1 MQFWV
6 YLLRCADGS
15 YYAGH
20 SDHLEGRLWQHNQG
34 IGCDWTSRRRPVEL
48 VWCEAVGTRD
58 DAFAFE
64 RRIKG
69 WSRAKKEAL
78 IAGDW
83 DRISWLARPPHERSA
98 TESEKET
105 ARSELGPADVPRT
118 SARPELSPADVPRT
132 SARPELVEGR
142 LAQTG
147 DDTRPARPERKPK
160 AEVEGHLVQPS
171 RRRPSTSLRTSDV
184 RHRSGGRGQVT

>member
-20 SDHLEGRLWQHNQG
+20 TDDLEARLWQHDQG
-34 IGCDWTSRRRPVEL
+34 IGSDWTSRRRPIEL
-48 VWCEAVGTRD
+48 VWCEAAPTRYE
-58 DAFAFE
+58 ALAFE

-83 DRISWLARPPHERSA
+83 DRIGWLAKPPKERTGRTAKPIVRPERSEPQA
-98 TESEKET
+98 
-105 ARSELGPADVPRT
+105 
-118 SARPELSPADVPRT
+118 SA
-132 SARPELVEGR
+132 VEGR
-142 LAQTG
+142 LAPTS
-147 DDTRPARPERKPK
+147 EK
-160 AEVEGHLVQPS
+160 
-171 RRRPSTSLRTSDV
+171 RPSTSLRTNEEGV
-184 RHRSGGRGQVT
+184 RQ